1 MGEWLSGQGCVR
13 AFTCSL
19 LHYMLI
25 LRCQDSSEW
34 QMLHG
39 QTTHD
44 HLKTCNC
51 TLSCGVQEAK
61 VQLLLMVEVLR
72 DLDMDHKGVHTAAAD
87 MAYLYAMTQ
96 VWFTVERNYKVRLLI
111 QCILMMH
118 QVNSITAAC
127 QG

>member
-1 MGEWLSGQGCVR
+1 M
-13 AFTCSL
+13 
-19 LHYMLI
+19 
-25 LRCQDSSEW
+25 
-34 QMLHG
+34 
-39 QTTHD
+39 
-44 HLKTCNC
+44 
-51 TLSCGVQEAK
+51 QEAK